1 MAMTNSTKK
10 TTTRKPRATKPKVKA
25 PSEKK
30 ASPSAFSVKA
40 SANTELPNNPF
51 VFEVLEL
58 ASAQR
63 SSAKRVEVLKK
74 YEHDSIKSILI
85 WNFDESVISMIPE
98 GEVPYGDPNEQSV
111 FEGSLSDN
119 IKNETKG
126 GLSATG
132 QDLDGR
138 NKTSLRREWTSLYH
152 FVKGGNDGLSK
163 TRREMMFINL
173 LRGLHPKE
181 AELLILVK
189 DGLLTDKYRL
199 TKNIVAEAYPDIT
212 WGGRS

>member
-1 MAMTNSTKK
+1 MTNSTKK
-10 TTTRKPRATKPKVKA
+10 TTTRKPRVTKPKVKA
-25 PSEKK
+25 PAAKK
-30 ASPSAFSVKA
+30 AAPAKI

-63 SSAKRVEVLKK
+63 SSAKRVEILKK
-74 YEHDSIKSILI
+74 YADNSIKSILI

-98 GEVPYGDPNEQSV
+98 GEVPYGDPTEQSAYA
-111 FEGSLSDN
+111 GSLSEN
-119 IKNETKG
+119 ISREMVG
-126 GLSATG
+126 GESATG

-138 NKTSLRREWTSLYH
+138 NKTSLRKEWVNLYN
-152 FVKGGNDGLSK
+152 FVKGGNDTLTK
-163 TRREMMFINL
+163 TRREMMFINI
-173 LRGLHPKE
+173 LRGLHPRE
-181 AELLILVK
+181 AEILILVK

-199 TKNIVAEAYPDIT
+199 TKNMVAEAYPDIQ

>member
-10 TTTRKPRATKPKVKA
+10 TTTRKPRATKPKAKA
-25 PSEKK
+25 PAKRAPAK
-30 ASPSAFSVKA
+30 PV
-40 SANTELPNNPF
+40 ELPVNPF
-51 VFEVLEL
+51 LFEILE
-58 ASAQR
+58 AVSSQR
-63 SSAKRVEVLKK
+63 SAAKKVEVLKK
-74 YEHDSIKSILI
+74 YEHDSLKSIFI
-85 WNFDESVISMIPE
+85 WNFDDTVISLLPE

-111 FEGSLSDN
+111 FEGSLSEN
-119 IKNETKG
+119 IANETKG

-138 NKTSLRREWTSLYH
+138 NRTSLRKEWTTLYN
-152 FVKGGNDGLSK
+152 FVKGGNDSLNK

-181 AELLILVK
+181 AQLLCLVK
-189 DGLLTDKYRL
+189 DKALQTKYKLTRSH
-199 TKNIVAEAYPDIT
+199 VEEAYPDIR

>member
-25 PSEKK
+25 PAKRAPAK
-30 ASPSAFSVKA
+30 SV
-40 SANTELPNNPF
+40 ELPVNPF
-51 VFEVLEL
+51 VFEILEL

-63 SSAKRVEVLKK
+63 TSAKKVEVLQK
-74 YEHDSIKSILI
+74 YEDNSVKSVLI
-85 WNFDESVISMIPE
+85 WNFDDSVVSMVPE
-98 GEVPYGDPNEQSV
+98 GEVPYGDPNEQTV
-111 FEGSLSDN
+111 FDGSLSQN
-119 IKNETKG
+119 IANETKG

-138 NKTSLRREWTSLYH
+138 NKTSLRKEWSILFN
-152 FVKGGNDGLSK
+152 FVKGGNDSLTK

-181 AELLILVK
+181 AELLCLVK
-189 DGLLTDKYRL
+189 DKQLQSKYKL
-199 TKNIVAEAYPDIT
+199 TKAIVSEAYPDID

>member
-10 TTTRKPRATKPKVKA
+10 TTTRKPRVTKPKVKA
-25 PSEKK
+25 PAAKK
-30 ASPSAFSVKA
+30 AAPAKIT
-40 SANTELPNNPF
+40 ANVELPNNPF

-58 ASAQR
+58 ASVQR

-98 GEVPYGDPNEQSV
+98 GEVPYGDPNEQSA
-111 FEGSLSDN
+111 FDGSLSEN
-119 IKNETKG
+119 ISREMKG
-126 GLSATG
+126 GQSATG

-138 NKTSLRREWTSLYH
+138 NKTSLRREWTGLYH
-152 FVKGGNDGLSK
+152 FVRGGNDALSK

-173 LRGLHPKE
+173 LRGLHPRE

-199 TKNIVAEAYPDIT
+199 TKNMVTEAYPDIT

>member
-10 TTTRKPRATKPKVKA
+10 TTTRKPRATKPKTKA
-25 PSEKK
+25 PAKRAPAK
-30 ASPSAFSVKA
+30 PV
-40 SANTELPNNPF
+40 ELPVNPF
-51 VFEVLEL
+51 LFEILE
-58 ASAQR
+58 AVSSQR
-63 SSAKRVEVLKK
+63 SAAKKVELLKK
-74 YEHDSIKSILI
+74 YEHDSLKSIFI
-85 WNFDESVISMIPE
+85 WNFDDTVISLLPE

-111 FEGSLSDN
+111 FEGSLSEN
-119 IKNETKG
+119 IANETKG

-138 NKTSLRREWTSLYH
+138 NKTSLRKEWTTLYN
-152 FVKGGNDGLSK
+152 FVKGGNDSLSK

-181 AELLILVK
+181 AELLCLVK
-189 DGLLTDKYRL
+189 DKLLQTKYKL
-199 TKNIVAEAYPDIT
+199 TKAHVQEAYPDID

>member
-10 TTTRKPRATKPKVKA
+10 TTTRKPRVTKPKVKEPA
-25 PSEKK
+25 AKK
-30 ASPSAFSVKA
+30 AAPAKI

-63 SSAKRVEVLKK
+63 SSAKRVEILKK
-74 YEHDSIKSILI
+74 YEDNSIKSVLI

-98 GEVPYGDPNEQSV
+98 GEVPYGDPNEQSA
-111 FEGSLSDN
+111 FEGSLSEN
-119 IKNETKG
+119 ITNEMKG
-126 GLSATG
+126 GMSATG

-138 NKTSLRREWTSLYH
+138 NRTSLRKEWTNLYN
-152 FVKGGNDGLSK
+152 FVKGGNDTLTK
-163 TRREMMFINL
+163 TRREMMFINI
-173 LRGLHPKE
+173 LRGLHPRE
-181 AELLILVK
+181 AEILILVK

-199 TKNIVAEAYPDIT
+199 TKNMVAEAYPDIQ

>member
-1 MAMTNSTKK
+1 MTNSTKK
-10 TTTRKPRATKPKVKA
+10 TTTRKPRVTKPKVKA
-25 PSEKK
+25 PAAKK
-30 ASPSAFSVKA
+30 AAPAKIT
-40 SANTELPNNPF
+40 ANVELPNNPF

-58 ASAQR
+58 ASVQR

-74 YEHDSIKSILI
+74 YEHDSIKSVLI

-98 GEVPYGDPNEQSV
+98 GEVPYGDPNEQSA
-111 FEGSLSDN
+111 FDGSLSEN
-119 IKNETKG
+119 ISREMDG
-126 GLSATG
+126 GQSATG

-152 FVKGGNDGLSK
+152 FVRGGNDALSK

-173 LRGLHPKE
+173 LRGLHPRE

-199 TKNIVAEAYPDIT
+199 TKNMVAEAYPDIT

>member
-10 TTTRKPRATKPKVKA
+10 TTTRKPRTTKPKTA
-25 PSEKK
+25 AKK

-40 SANTELPNNPF
+40 SANTELPSNPF

-63 SSAKRVEVLKK
+63 SSAKRVEILKK
-74 YEHDSIKSILI
+74 YEDNSIKSILI

-98 GEVPYGDPNEQSV
+98 GEVPYGDPTEQSAYA
-111 FEGSLSDN
+111 GSLSEN
-119 IKNETKG
+119 ISREMAG
-126 GLSATG
+126 GESATG

-138 NKTSLRREWTSLYH
+138 NKTSLRKEWVNLYN
-152 FVKGGNDGLSK
+152 FVKGGNDTLTK
-163 TRREMMFINL
+163 TRREMMFINI
-173 LRGLHPKE
+173 LRGLHPRE
-181 AELLILVK
+181 AEILILVK

-199 TKNIVAEAYPDIT
+199 TKNMVAEAYPDIT

>member
-10 TTTRKPRATKPKVKA
+10 TTTRKPRVTKPKVKA
-25 PSEKK
+25 PAAKK
-30 ASPSAFSVKA
+30 AAPAKIT
-40 SANTELPNNPF
+40 ANVELPNNPF

-58 ASAQR
+58 ASIQR

-98 GEVPYGDPNEQSV
+98 GEVPYGEPTEQTAYA
-111 FEGSLSDN
+111 GSLSEN
-119 IKNETKG
+119 ISREMNG
-126 GLSATG
+126 GQSATG

-138 NKTSLRREWTSLYH
+138 NKTSLRREWTNLYN
-152 FVKGGNDGLSK
+152 FVKGGNDTLTK
-163 TRREMMFINL
+163 TRREMMFINI
-173 LRGLHPKE
+173 LRGLHPRE
-181 AELLILVK
+181 AEILILVK

-199 TKNIVAEAYPDIT
+199 TKNMVAEAYPDIQ

>member
-10 TTTRKPRATKPKVKA
+10 TTTRKPRVTKPKVKA
-25 PSEKK
+25 PAAKK
-30 ASPSAFSVKA
+30 AAPAKI

-63 SSAKRVEVLKK
+63 SSAKRVEILKK
-74 YEHDSIKSILI
+74 YEDNSIKSVLI

-98 GEVPYGDPNEQSV
+98 GEVPYAEPTEQTAYA
-111 FEGSLSDN
+111 GSLSEN
-119 IKNETKG
+119 ISREMAG
-126 GLSATG
+126 GESATG

-138 NKTSLRREWTSLYH
+138 NKTSLRKEWVNLYN
-152 FVKGGNDGLSK
+152 FVKGGNDSLTK
-163 TRREMMFINL
+163 TRREMMFINI

-181 AELLILVK
+181 AEILILVK

-199 TKNIVAEAYPDIT
+199 TKNMVSEAYPDIQ

>member
-10 TTTRKPRATKPKVKA
+10 TTTRKPRVTKPKVKA
-25 PSEKK
+25 PAAKK
-30 ASPSAFSVKA
+30 AAPAKIT
-40 SANTELPNNPF
+40 ANVELPNNPF

-58 ASAQR
+58 ASIQR

-98 GEVPYGDPNEQSV
+98 GEVPYGEPTEQTV
-111 FEGSLSDN
+111 YAGSLSEN
-119 IKNETKG
+119 ISREMSG
-126 GLSATG
+126 GQSATG

-138 NKTSLRREWTSLYH
+138 NKTSLRKEWTNLYN
-152 FVKGGNDGLSK
+152 FVKGGNDSLTK
-163 TRREMMFINL
+163 TRREMMFINI
-173 LRGLHPKE
+173 LRGLHPRE
-181 AELLILVK
+181 AEILILVK
-189 DGLLTDKYRL
+189 DGLLTNKYRL
-199 TKNIVAEAYPDIT
+199 TKNMVSEAYPDIQ

>member
-1 MAMTNSTKK
+1 MTNSTKK
-10 TTTRKPRATKPKVKA
+10 TTTRKPRTTKPKTA
-25 PSEKK
+25 AKK
-30 ASPSAFSVKA
+30 ASPSAFSVKV
-40 SANTELPNNPF
+40 SANTELPSNPF

-74 YEHDSIKSILI
+74 YEDNSIKSVLI
-85 WNFDESVISMIPE
+85 WNFDESVISMVPE
-98 GEVPYGDPNEQSV
+98 GEVPYAEPTEQTAYA
-111 FEGSLSDN
+111 GSLSEN
-119 IKNETKG
+119 ISREMAG
-126 GLSATG
+126 GESATG

-138 NKTSLRREWTSLYH
+138 NKTSLRKEWVNLYN
-152 FVKGGNDGLSK
+152 FVKGGNDSLTK
-163 TRREMMFINL
+163 TRREMMFINI

-181 AELLILVK
+181 AEILILVK

-199 TKNIVAEAYPDIT
+199 TKNMVSEAYPDIQ

>member
-10 TTTRKPRATKPKVKA
+10 TTTRKPRVTKPKAKVVA
-25 PSEKK
+25 TKK
-30 ASPSAFSVKA
+30 AAPAKI

-51 VFEVLEL
+51 IFEVLEL

-63 SSAKRVEVLKK
+63 SSAKRVEILKK
-74 YEHDSIKSILI
+74 YEDNSIKSVLI

-98 GEVPYGDPNEQSV
+98 GEVPYAEPTEQTAYA
-111 FEGSLSDN
+111 GSLSEN
-119 IKNETKG
+119 ISREMAG
-126 GLSATG
+126 GESATG

-138 NKTSLRREWTSLYH
+138 NKTSLRKEWVNLYN
-152 FVKGGNDGLSK
+152 FVKGGNDSLTK
-163 TRREMMFINL
+163 TRREMMFINI

-181 AELLILVK
+181 AEILILVK

-199 TKNIVAEAYPDIT
+199 TKNMVSEAYPDIQ

>member
-10 TTTRKPRATKPKVKA
+10 TTTRKPRATKPKAKA
-25 PSEKK
+25 PAKRAPAK
-30 ASPSAFSVKA
+30 PI
-40 SANTELPNNPF
+40 ELPVNPF
-51 VFEVLEL
+51 VFEILEL
-58 ASAQR
+58 ASSQR
-63 SSAKRVEVLKK
+63 SSAKKVEVLKK
-74 YEHDSIKSILI
+74 YEDNSVKSVLI
-85 WNFDESVISMIPE
+85 WNFDDSVISVVPE

-111 FEGSLSDN
+111 FEGSLSEN
-119 IKNETKG
+119 IANETKG

-138 NKTSLRREWTSLYH
+138 NKTSLRKEWTTLYN
-152 FVKGGNDGLSK
+152 FVKGGNDTLTK

-181 AELLILVK
+181 AELLCLVK
-189 DGLLTDKYRL
+189 DKLLQTKYKL
-199 TKNIVAEAYPDIT
+199 TKAHVQEAYPDID